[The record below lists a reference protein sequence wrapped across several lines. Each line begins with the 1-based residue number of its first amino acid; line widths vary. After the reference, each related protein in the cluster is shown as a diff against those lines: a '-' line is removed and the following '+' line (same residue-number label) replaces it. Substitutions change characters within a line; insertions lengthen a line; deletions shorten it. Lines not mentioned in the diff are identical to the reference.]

1 MDHTPIGRTQSDE
14 RVHHI
19 KKAIASG
26 KTREQV
32 ARELG
37 YANYRSLDMFM
48 RRRQYYWYPSR
59 KNYFASKKIKKE
71 ITPDN
76 RIEAVLRLFEQKV
89 DARAIASQLQ
99 FKDHREMSQF
109 MRSKGYTWDLD
120 QSVYVYTGKS
130 KSIETDEEHSD
141 SSLVERYLPLL
152 KKLEENWPQIVK
164 ILINNPASKKRSP
177 Y

>member
-1 MDHTPIGRTQSDE
+1 MDHTPIGRSQSDE

-26 KTREQV
+26 KSREQV

-48 RRRQYYWYPSR
+48 RRHQFYWYPSR
-59 KNYFASKKIKKE
+59 NNYYPNKKIKQE
-71 ITPDN
+71 NPLHN
-76 RIEAVLRLFEQKV
+76 RVEAILRLFEQQM
-89 DARAIASQLQ
+89 DAREIASQLQ

-109 MRSKGYTWDLD
+109 MRSKGYTWDLE
-120 QSVYVYTGKS
+120 QSIYVHTGKVQP
-130 KSIETDEEHSD
+130 
-141 SSLVERYLPLL
+141 VEADQEPSGSGPVDRYLPLL
-152 KKLEENWPQIVK
+152 IKLEESWPQIVK
-164 ILINNPASKKRSP
+164 MLINQTTGKKKQP